1 MRRDVIG
8 LSRQL
13 NKGAVMNPISEKFD
27 RYERTYIAEK
37 LNSWLETDIKRLTNA
52 LESYVMTGDP
62 AFIET
67 FNDQLA
73 WLALPDSSLQRELA
87 HIEKRRN
94 K

>member
-1 MRRDVIG
+1 
-8 LSRQL
+8 
-13 NKGAVMNPISEKFD
+13 MNPISDKFD

-52 LESYVMTGDP
+52 LESYVITGDP

>member
-1 MRRDVIG
+1 
-8 LSRQL
+8 
-13 NKGAVMNPISEKFD
+13 MNPISEQFD
-27 RYERTYIAEK
+27 RYQHGYITEK
-37 LNSWLETDIKRLTNA
+37 LASWIETDIKRLTNA
-52 LESYVMTGDP
+52 LESYVITGDP

-73 WLALPDSSLQRELA
+73 WLALPDSSLQRELT